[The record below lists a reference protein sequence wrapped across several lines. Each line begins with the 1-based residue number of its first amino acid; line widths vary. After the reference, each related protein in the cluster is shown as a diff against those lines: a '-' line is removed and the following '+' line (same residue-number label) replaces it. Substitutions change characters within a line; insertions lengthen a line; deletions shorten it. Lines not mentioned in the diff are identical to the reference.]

1 MAKSIWV
8 MIAFCALSY
17 SPAQAQEATAPH
29 LDLANYST
37 ANPYFHS
44 GAVSGLSEA
53 IVLDKKKI
61 GLSSTMSVA
70 TADEF
75 EYVLKHV
82 IERRGLKYY
91 REEDFLVTD
100 MFPEERTKGKVLLVI
115 YKNDKDLE
123 DYFAVKKYKQEI
135 IDGERYD
142 LAARREIAT
151 RFGKLL
157 SYSDE
162 QIEFFLKRSGL
173 H

>member
-1 MAKSIWV
+1 MANYLWAMISIL
-8 MIAFCALSY
+8 ATSLSIT
-17 SPAQAQEATAPH
+17 QAQESTQPN
-29 LDLANYST
+29 LDLANYTT

-61 GLSSTMSVA
+61 GLSSVMTVE

-91 REEDFLVTD
+91 REDDFLVTD

-115 YKNDKDLE
+115 YKNDEDLE
-123 DYFAVKKYKQEI
+123 DYFAVKKYKQSI
-135 IDGERYD
+135 IDAGNYD
-142 LAARREIAT
+142 LAARRDIAT

>member
-1 MAKSIWV
+1 MAKSLWA
-8 MIAFCALSY
+8 MIVACALSF
-17 SPAQAQEATAPH
+17 SLAQAQEGAAPH
-29 LDLANYST
+29 LDLANFTT

-53 IVLDKKKI
+53 IVLDKKRI
-61 GLSSTMSVA
+61 GLSSTMTVE

-100 MFPEERTKGKVLLVI
+100 MFPEERTNGKVLLVI
-115 YKNDKDLE
+115 YKNDNDLS
-123 DYFAVKKYKQEI
+123 DYFAVKKYKQGI
-135 IDGERYD
+135 IDAGEYD
-142 LAARREIAT
+142 LAARRDIAT

-157 SYSDE
+157 SYSDA
-162 QIEFFLKRSGL
+162 QIEFFLERSGL